1 MEGNLTILFLL
12 VYPFSGFMNDTLMY
26 LAVSLGPFDA
36 REPSTAFKMMPGLS
50 QGKRC
55 GITIEVDI
63 AVWRGSGG

>member
-26 LAVSLGPFDA
+26 LAVSLGPFHA
-36 REPSTAFKMMPGLS
+36 REPYAAFKMIAGLS